1 MSLDL
6 KDFRGKITPLSW
18 CWLEAEHRATGQDQS
33 EIVRELLHEWA
44 EKKHRS
50 AIEAQRLMEAE
61 GISGKSGEAEG
72 RRQRAEA
79 MIDRAEK
86 ELD

>member
-1 MSLDL
+1 MAVDL

-72 RRQRAEA
+72 RMRIADVLRERAER
-79 MIDRAEK
+79 DE
-86 ELD
+86 